1 MNSYFSGRYRLL
13 SYLLI
18 LLLQLMGSI
27 GVTAQQFYP
36 VQVRSYVQS
45 PSVFIE
51 DYKDPNNF
59 RVQVTLTDLTVPSL
73 DIILKVSFKGP
84 SGTFES
90 TTGIPLSLVG
100 GVSYT
105 LDRNDLEDLLSPVN
119 LPGAPTT
126 IPEGTYVISFKS
138 VERNSNTP
146 VSNAL
151 TDFTSVVVM
160 LNDPPLLT
168 SPGKGELLDLVA
180 SGQNFMFSWTPRSF
194 SLNPQQQIK
203 YRLTM
208 ALIPPDRNPYDAFLT
223 NAFNINQTFED
234 IQYNSFFY
242 DQSMLALTPGA
253 TYAWQVQAYEGKL
266 VNGEPLTQRFRN
278 EGKSDVFVF
287 KVKEFCPPLFL
298 KNPELK
304 PNPETNKQE
313 ILLAWNKDPGHQL
326 YEVKY
331 KIQGSVLPWT
341 IVQLPQE
348 AESLTLG
355 EQQLQKGQTYEY
367 YVSCRCTG
375 WQEAIYGGTFIL
387 PASEC
392 EAPFPI
398 LVNSNDEK
406 GIALSWTKVASANA
420 YNVYYTDNNTK
431 ITSVKENITDGSV
444 LLPAITRG
452 SYTIHID
459 AVCGTSTAVGE
470 NLELK
475 FDEKDFPGGCP
486 VPSPFTFLAKR
497 PGVGTDPLSAQLTWP
512 KLDLHESFKLTYW
525 HKDAP
530 TDKHTQTL
538 LTPEAIANGIKNN
551 EFYHYTIEFICK
563 GGKTVTTPQGGFRLE
578 GGELDTPLDPPTA
591 DCFPPAVHSAEP
603 KNETTARIDWK
614 GISGAEEYV
623 VVYKPKDGSGQ
634 EKIFTTTAAN
644 AKLTG
649 LTPGTIYQYKI
660 RCKCGGKFSIDSE
673 PGEFDLSKSEKGN
686 KDCDSISNLKIK
698 QITETE
704 IQLSWPYPQPVKP
717 GNKTQTSYTIR
728 YKENGQVW
736 GENYPISLVLTSEL
750 QDDYGTQGEV
760 KKTINMLSSGVRY
773 DIEVKAYCGTED
785 AIANEPLSGTT
796 KEVKEADCSQGGS
809 CDRTSKRPLEGLKI
823 GDTIGVSDYKM
834 KIITLSPDTRGANLW
849 KGTGVA
855 ATPLIGKT
863 DNVRFNIDFDSL
875 YVNDKVCVTAGNLK
889 AGLGGQLFD
898 DKTTATIKGLV
909 DDFGTA
915 LNDAQKASKDAAK
928 IIDDAQ
934 KAGEDALDYFQGG
947 DDVGFVKTGGL
958 GGISTE
964 ASNFNDLE
972 VEGNSIKVGG
982 KSYPVDRF
990 PTLVKDKNGNVVSVS
1005 SNGTKTEVGHYDE
1018 SLNGL
1023 QNAPTSSSAK
1033 VTFRA
1038 NSNAI
1043 YSFDA
1048 WQDGYGKSVAMAP
1061 HYLNIDGKYYSAKAI
1076 TPGAIDKVDFDFSG
1090 GDKSKLVFVN
1100 REGFVFKTLSG
1111 STLQLAGGPAKDGQ
1125 EILAIYDTGS
1135 KKEIA
1140 GALLLASYPIVEK
1153 KVKLVTL
1160 AMGNNFNKD
1169 INAIQAQLNK
1179 AYNPIGINYTVEVD
1193 NSFDSNRDW
1202 CDKGNCDFNT
1212 GGSGLLNNDYTGVEA
1227 RVIDAY
1233 INFKGE
1239 ENLEATTAYMFL
1251 IGVTKKEQGD
1261 EALQGKMNFSKQFG
1275 FLYSAASQNPQTLGR
1290 TLAHEL
1296 GHGNYKLYHIFDPM
1310 YLGDAARNS
1319 DNLMSYNT
1327 NVNALALNKL
1337 QWDVAHDPGVTW
1349 GVFKRD
1355 GDQEAIA
1362 LGDVVEFLKILRKQR
1377 LSGQNINLK
1386 TSINKKR
1393 VWSRESFTVDNFS
1406 FDEIE
1411 IEFEELSSEITVN
1424 PAVYSDYYYD
1434 EIFPFSDKFG
1444 VSFKDLK
1451 NNFAFKIISENKTDI
1466 DNLKKY
1472 LFGECDVR
1480 ELLDAIHNASVQKNQ
1495 VNLSFLN
1502 NCQFFQKKDKETI
1515 DGIEYTDLSG
1525 KFVNVTKG
1533 SSIQVNP
1540 KDYVE
1545 TPYGFQIKNKEGN
1558 VVFEIVAIGMD
1569 ASKKDHLKV
1578 WLFGDVMTLA
1588 KLQSAVTLTA
1598 TEIKSYRDHIKTL
1611 PQSEREIWYLELQ
1624 EKVEY
1629 KNQRDNYGPSKVN
1642 NTWATSNI
1650 ADKMCNLT
1658 SLAMA
1663 FEYLGISREDVLA
1676 KITELNLTLPASL
1689 ANLQTED
1696 LFEFIRV
1703 EKGYSERTSASSWK
1717 SIADLFDLNTE
1728 EETINSSKS
1737 LNQKISTIKDHLK
1750 GGKGIVGSIYLYK
1763 GHIVRVQDI
1772 DETGLL
1778 IDDPYG
1784 TISSMA
1790 KREFKGVVTTNN
1802 YNTNSADLAP
1812 TGKRGVDN
1820 KLLWTEFDVSN
1831 NDSGRGGEVEIK
1843 STTIV
1848 DTDNNQT
1855 FIAWFNAQG
1864 LSMPSA
1870 SDYPVE
1876 QRTEIVPK
1884 SNPPTTTVNTYY
1896 KSYGTIVKYYRIYS
1910 RKN

>member
-1 MNSYFSGRYRLL
+1 MLL
-13 SYLLI
+13 TLLF
-18 LLLQLMGSI
+18 LFLFTRSE
-27 GVTAQQFYP
+27 AQQFYP

-73 DIILKVSFKGP
+73 DVILNVTFNGP
-84 SGTFES
+84 SIKFES
-90 TTGIPLSLVG
+90 TTGIPLHLIG
-100 GVSYT
+100 GVTYS
-105 LDRNDLEDLLSPVN
+105 LDREDLENLLSPVN

-126 IPEGTYVISFKS
+126 LPEGAYVISFKS
-138 VERNSNTP
+138 IERNSNTP

-194 SLNPQQQIK
+194 SLNPQQQVK

-223 NAFNINQTFED
+223 NAFNINETFED

-253 TYAWQVQAYEGKL
+253 TYAWQVQAYEEML
-266 VNGEPLTQRFRN
+266 INGVPKKISQRFRN

-287 KVKEFCPPLFL
+287 KVKESCPPLFL
-298 KNPELK
+298 KTPELK

-341 IVQLPQE
+341 ILQLPQE

-398 LVNSNDEK
+398 LVSSNDEK

-444 LLPAITRG
+444 LLPALTSG

-475 FDEKDFPGGCP
+475 FDEKDFPGSCP

-497 PGVGTDPLSAQLTWP
+497 PGGGTDPLAAQLTWP

-530 TDKHTQTL
+530 IDKHTQTL
-538 LTPEAIANGIKNN
+538 LTPEVLVNGIKNN
-551 EFYHYTIEFICK
+551 EFYNYTIEFICK
-563 GGKTVTTPQGGFRLE
+563 GGKTATTPQGGFRLE

-649 LTPGTIYQYKI
+649 LTPGLIYQYKI
-660 RCKCGGKFSIDSE
+660 RCKCGGKFSINSE

-704 IQLSWPYPQPVKP
+704 IQLSWPYPQLVKP

-773 DIEVKAYCGTED
+773 DIEVKAYCGTDD

-796 KEVKEADCSQGGS
+796 KEMKEADCSQGGS

-834 KIITLSPDTRGANLW
+834 KIITLSPDTRGTNLW

-875 YVNDKVCVTAGNLK
+875 YVNDKVCVTGGNLK
-889 AGLGGQLFD
+889 AGIGAQLFD
-898 DKTTATIKGLV
+898 DKTTAKIKGLV

-928 IIDDAQ
+928 LIDDAQ
-934 KAGEDALDYFQGG
+934 KAGEDAFNYFQGG
-947 DDVGFVKTGGL
+947 DDVGFVKTGSL

-1018 SLNGL
+1018 SLKGL

-1033 VTFRA
+1033 VIFKA

-1076 TPGAIDKVDFDFSG
+1076 TPGAVDKVDFDFSR
-1090 GDKSKLVFVN
+1090 GDKSKLKFVN

-1125 EILAIYDTGS
+1125 EILAIYDNGS

-1160 AMGNNFNKD
+1160 AMGDNFNKD

-1179 AYNPIGINYTVEVD
+1179 AYNPIGINYTIEVD
-1193 NSFDSNRDW
+1193 NSFDQNKDW
-1202 CDKGNCDFNT
+1202 CEGKNCDDFKT

-1239 ENLEATTAYMFL
+1239 DKLEATTAYMFV
-1251 IGVTKKEQGD
+1251 IGMSKAEQGD

-1310 YLGDAARNS
+1310 YLGNGARNS

-1355 GDQEAIA
+1355 GDQELADQRKSIEFIRLLRISNIYGAIQIPMNSDNGFP
-1362 LGDVVEFLKILRKQR
+1362 LDERGSIRIGKNTYHGLKIETGKSGPIQMSNNIIQGLNVKITLKDNSEAASMLSFLNGAEKDIYGDDKSEVTVVTSDGISTKVSLKVIANTMEQHWVTLLRNKR
-1377 LSGQNINLK
+1377 YFILSDEEKLILDIPIMMWNLGLRYGAIFMHNWFLG
-1386 TSINKKR
+1386 TGNHIHFTDNNKK
-1393 VWSRESFTVDNFS
+1393 
-1406 FDEIE
+1406 
-1411 IEFEELSSEITVN
+1411 
-1424 PAVYSDYYYD
+1424 
-1434 EIFPFSDKFG
+1434 
-1444 VSFKDLK
+1444 
-1451 NNFAFKIISENKTDI
+1451 
-1466 DNLKKY
+1466 
-1472 LFGECDVR
+1472 
-1480 ELLDAIHNASVQKNQ
+1480 ELLDASVIYTNFLQKA
-1495 VNLSFLN
+1495 
-1502 NCQFFQKKDKETI
+1502 I
-1515 DGIEYTDLSG
+1515 DEINSGAGYYEGNYTSTQLM
-1525 KFVNVTKG
+1525 K
-1533 SSIQVNP
+1533 
-1540 KDYVE
+1540 
-1545 TPYGFQIKNKEGN
+1545 IKNLILDPKN
-1558 VVFEIVAIGMD
+1558 
-1569 ASKKDHLKV
+1569 
-1578 WLFGDVMTLA
+1578 
-1588 KLQSAVTLTA
+1588 
-1598 TEIKSYRDHIKTL
+1598 
-1611 PQSEREIWYLELQ
+1611 
-1624 EKVEY
+1624 
-1629 KNQRDNYGPSKVN
+1629 KNQRIAVDIIPDY
-1642 NTWATSNI
+1642 TSNSDQYNCFKFYPVSTLSQADLLSNNINDDLI
-1650 ADKMCNLT
+1650 ASFGSYT
-1658 SLAMA
+1658 
-1663 FEYLGISREDVLA
+1663 
-1676 KITELNLTLPASL
+1676 LNIVFSGFL
-1689 ANLQTED
+1689 N
-1696 LFEFIRV
+1696 I
-1703 EKGYSERTSASSWK
+1703 KGYDYGYAE
-1717 SIADLFDLNTE
+1717 
-1728 EETINSSKS
+1728 
-1737 LNQKISTIKDHLK
+1737 
-1750 GGKGIVGSIYLYK
+1750 
-1763 GHIVRVQDI
+1763 I
-1772 DETGLL
+1772 D
-1778 IDDPYG
+1778 
-1784 TISSMA
+1784 
-1790 KREFKGVVTTNN
+1790 
-1802 YNTNSADLAP
+1802 
-1812 TGKRGVDN
+1812 
-1820 KLLWTEFDVSN
+1820 
-1831 NDSGRGGEVEIK
+1831 
-1843 STTIV
+1843 
-1848 DTDNNQT
+1848 Q
-1855 FIAWFNAQG
+1855 
-1864 LSMPSA
+1864 
-1870 SDYPVE
+1870 
-1876 QRTEIVPK
+1876 
-1884 SNPPTTTVNTYY
+1884 
-1896 KSYGTIVKYYRIYS
+1896 VKYRIYDS
-1910 RKN
+1910 FDFNDGSSWSSQNLGYWQYLPYDKAAFPSKYWFSSGFLIENSDFIGLYNAINMSSNSGRTPWDFYIITKYYLLETNLDNIDYSVDFFKKVTISPKLNK